1 MTLSHVSSINIALVI
16 VVIIIIIIL
25 LDVSIILLLSPKG
38 DTFYRSMECRKLRW
52 PRWLVTYRNGLPTRK
67 WSPIQVLTG
76 SGVELDYLP
85 LNKTIMTRAR
95 TQNKNVKLLLL
106 LLLLLLLE

>member
-38 DTFYRSMECRKLRW
+38 DTFYRSMECRKLR
-52 PRWLVTYRNGLPTRK
+52 
-67 WSPIQVLTG
+67 
-76 SGVELDYLP
+76 
-85 LNKTIMTRAR
+85 
-95 TQNKNVKLLLL
+95 
-106 LLLLLLLE
+106 